1 MADFSNVID
10 QLNENKEANKTSLS
24 NVNKNLAFRLGK
36 INDSLRMMTL
46 GNVAVST
53 ISNNSNNDMPIPTDP
68 PKPEKDS
75 KPTGFGSTEIGK
87 ILKNDIGVGL
97 KNLTGKITDPLTSL
111 AKSIPGFSTLG
122 KIGKSLGKSA
132 IGASSATK
140 KTEKDA
146 DAETRANKDTTFLEK
161 IFKGIGR
168 LILLGKDGLK
178 KSAFAL
184 GAGLGALVGL
194 LFSPLTILVAFFKS
208 VGKELAYLKT
218 VGKKIAGSK
227 FFKVIGDF
235 FGKIGKFVGK
245 FTGLTKLKELGGGGI
260 DKIIGSVK
268 GFFGNIKNSLGNFA
282 KAKGFVLGVDG
293 KAVVQTNKFAKNVVN
308 GITTVKNFFSGI
320 GKTIGGFV
328 TTAKGAIT
336 PVVNFF
342 SGIGKTIGGFVTTAK
357 GAITPVVNF
366 FKSIITTVKAVLAP
380 ITSGFKAGFGFVTKF
395 AAGFGSV
402 LGKIFL
408 PITILMG
415 AFDFITGFIEGF
427 KVDGILGGLE
437 GGFSKLFGNLLGIPL
452 DLLKQGI
459 AWILGKF
466 GFEDASAALKTFS
479 FKDLIQKAIGG
490 IFDMFKSVINGIIE
504 TAAKLVSVIPGVGNK
519 AASALRD
526 MKFEESYAGVS
537 GNKNAGIMG
546 GKNVRDQPK
555 EEGGFFSKL
564 FSGDKVDKMTEAK
577 LDKESKTNSAPVVI
591 NNNTTM
597 DNSSN
602 NSSSSTNQTNIS
614 NSNPTVSQLAMSY

>member
-46 GNVAVST
+46 ANVAVST

-87 ILKNDIGVGL
+87 ILKNDIGGGL

-132 IGASSATK
+132 IGATSATK

-161 IFKGIGR
+161 IFKGIGA

-194 LFSPLTILVAFFKS
+194 LFSPLTVLVAFFKS

-235 FGKIGKFVGK
+235 FGRIGKFVGK

-328 TTAKGAIT
+328 TTAKGAM
-336 PVVNFF
+336 
-342 SGIGKTIGGFVTTAK
+342 
-357 GAITPVVNF
+357 TPVVNF
-366 FKSIITTVKAVLAP
+366 FKSIITTVKTVLAP

-427 KVDGILGGLE
+427 KVEGIMGGLE

-577 LDKESKTNSAPVVI
+577 LDKESKTNGAPVVI

-614 NSNPTVSQLAMSY
+614 NSNPTVATLAMSY

>member
-10 QLNENKEANKTSLS
+10 QLNENKEANKTSLSENKEANKTSLS

-87 ILKNDIGVGL
+87 ILKNDIGNGL

-308 GITTVKNFFSGI
+308 GITTVK
-320 GKTIGGFV
+320 
-328 TTAKGAIT
+328 
-336 PVVNFF
+336 NFF